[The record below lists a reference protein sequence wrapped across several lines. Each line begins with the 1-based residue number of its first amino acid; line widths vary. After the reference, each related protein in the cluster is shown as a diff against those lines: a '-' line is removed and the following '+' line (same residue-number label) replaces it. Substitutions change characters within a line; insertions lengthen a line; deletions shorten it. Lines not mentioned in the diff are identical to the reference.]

1 MNSTLTEI
9 YTERTPNPEVV
20 KFVADRMLVNGPGLD
35 FSSNAQNVKSP
46 LAKQLFQFPFV
57 TNIFIAANYVAI
69 TKIKELEWDEVMA
82 ELRDF
87 IKRFLNSGNKVL
99 EESVSTEKGVITESA
114 NNEQVIVSEIEIKIN
129 NILNEYIKPAVE
141 QDGGAIVFR
150 SFKDGIVTVAMQGA
164 CSGCPSSTMTLKA
177 GIEGLLKRMVP
188 EVNMVVAES
197 C

>member
-1 MNSTLTEI
+1 MNALLTEI
-9 YTERTPNPEVV
+9 YTERTPNPEVI

-35 FSSNAQNVKSP
+35 YNSTTQNIKSP

-57 TNIFIAANYVAI
+57 TNVFIASNYVAV
-69 TKIKELEWDEVMA
+69 TKIKELEWEEVMA

-87 IKRFLNSGNKVL
+87 IKRFLNAGNNVL
-99 EESVSTEKGVITESA
+99 EESVSTEKGIITESA
-114 NNEQVIVSEIEIKIN
+114 NQEQIIVSEIEIKIN

-150 SFKDGIVTVAMQGA
+150 SFKDGVVTVAMQGA

-177 GIEGLLKRMVP
+177 GIEGLLKRMIP
-188 EVNMVVAES
+188 EVNSVVAES